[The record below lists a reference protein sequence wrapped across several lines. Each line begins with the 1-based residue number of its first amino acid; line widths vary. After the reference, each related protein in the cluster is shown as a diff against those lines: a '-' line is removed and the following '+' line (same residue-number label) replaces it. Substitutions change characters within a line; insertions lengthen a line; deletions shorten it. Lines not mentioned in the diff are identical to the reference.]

1 MADET
6 NKEIATLRKR
16 IQELQ
21 NDLIHS
27 ELVHRSAEYKLQNAL
42 TNISLLAITIDHE
55 GYITF
60 CNKAFLKATNLK
72 KEKVL
77 LHKWSEILLSKDEV
91 DEDLQYILNT
101 NQPIKINRKFITK
114 NGAVRNISFN
124 ILLRN
129 QDEGKIYGS
138 TLIGED
144 ITERQEMIAA
154 LSETNDQLQDLFDN
168 ANDYVLVFNTNGE
181 LQFVNKAWKES
192 LKYKFDDI
200 HSLNLKNILH
210 PDYIDSTFAH
220 LENIL
225 NGKPDETFETVFR
238 TSTGVNIN
246 VIGSVNVRHEKGKPS
261 VFRGIFHDN
270 TARLQ
275 AEQAQNLYYKIST
288 LAINSNNL
296 ETLLG
301 NIHQELRNMFA
312 VNNFQVGLYDKEE
325 NSLFFPYYV
334 DESVGTKPVK
344 HKRRIGKWLTEF
356 SLFSDKPTLLYE
368 EDIIQLEKEGEIEI
382 KDMPPKIW
390 LGVPL
395 KLENRTIGV
404 ICVKSHSDRNKYQK
418 QHLDL
423 LDFISGQIAL
433 VIERKRNEEK
443 IIEQTARLNAIIE
456 SSSHIIWSINR
467 DRGLTS
473 FNKNY
478 QRAIFQKYGVYP
490 ELDKGLER
498 NEINPHKVM
507 ILGEERLRGMIDE
520 KYQLAFNG
528 IPQHFETVDKTKTGQ
543 VLWRET
549 YLNPIFLPDG
559 RIVELSGISHDITEK
574 KQTELAIHESEEKF
588 RNIFESFQD
597 IYYRTDL
604 HGIITMISPSG
615 CEQSGYDEDEIIGKH
630 ISKFYEFPQKVS
642 SAIRELLK
650 DKKVKNFEANLMLK
664 DGTVI
669 QCISNMRLI
678 YNAQGDIIAVDGV
691 ARDIT
696 YLKIA
701 SQELLRAKEIAEK
714 SLRVKESF
722 LANMSHEIRTPMNGI
737 IGMIDLLNDTPLN
750 HHQKVYIQ
758 TIKRSSETLMHILND
773 ILDLSKIEAG
783 KMQLRLS
790 TVLFETVVEK
800 LHALFYQQAFSKQ
813 IEFSFEVDNKI
824 PKYLLA
830 DETRLLQILA
840 NLTSNAIKFTEKG
853 HVKIKATL
861 LKSAKK
867 KHHIKVEIT
876 DSGIGIPADKLN
888 MLFEYFSQVDTT
900 VTKTYSGTGLGLAI
914 SKELAQLMH
923 GKIGVETEAGVG
935 STFWFTFEAEED
947 KQVPLTAP
955 SEATAW
961 DENIKLEAKI
971 LLVDDNNVNLFIAEK
986 ILEKAGCKVITAVN
1000 GEDAV
1005 TKADVH
1011 RDFDLILM
1019 DIQMPVM
1026 DGISATKAIKIIL
1039 KEKTPPIIAMTA
1051 YAMKEDQEKF
1061 INSGLSDYISKP
1073 ISADLLLK
1081 KIQSWLLKNQRSE
1094 TPINLNETPTELKV
1108 INKDIALNLLNL
1120 TDIDTIIQIYTEL
1133 EIELKESL
1141 LDCMAYYAKGQ
1152 LGEIRKILHTLKGS
1166 SGTLG
1171 VSKVENKVK
1180 EIEHN
1185 LKQNIYFELEI
1196 ELKTLEVYAEEFY
1209 NSYRNFLTRL

>member
-1 MADET
+1 MIDKT
-6 NKEIATLRKR
+6 NKEIVQLRKR
-16 IQELQ
+16 ILELQ
-21 NDLIHS
+21 NDLVHS
-27 ELVHRSAEYKLQNAL
+27 EYVHRSAEEKLQNAL
-42 TNISLLAITIDHE
+42 TNISLLAITIDQQ
-55 GYITF
+55 GYITY
-60 CNKAFLKATNLK
+60 CNKAFLKTTNLK
-72 KEKVL
+72 KDQVIQ
-77 LHKWSEILLSKDEV
+77 HKWSDILLAGEGQ
-91 DEDLQYILNT
+91 DEDLQLILQT
-101 NQPIKINRKFITK
+101 NKPIKINRKFITK
-114 NGAVRNISFN
+114 NGAVRNVNFN
-124 ILLRN
+124 ILIRN

-154 LSETNDQLQDLFDN
+154 LRVTNDQLQDLFDN
-168 ANDYVLVFNTNGE
+168 ANDYVLVFKTDGE
-181 LQFVNKAWKES
+181 IQFVNKAWDAA
-192 LKYKFDDI
+192 LKYEYDEIKT
-200 HSLNLKNILH
+200 LNLKNILH
-210 PDYIDSTFAH
+210 PDYVESTFKH
-220 LENIL
+220 LANIL
-225 NGKPDETFETVFR
+225 KGKPDDTFETVFR
-238 TSTGVNIN
+238 TRKGTNIN

-301 NIHQELRNMFA
+301 NIHQELRTLFA

-325 NSLFFPYYV
+325 NSLYFPYYV
-334 DESVGTKPVK
+334 DESVGPAPVT
-344 HKRRIGKWLTEF
+344 HKRKIGKWLTEF

-368 EDIIQLEKEGEIEI
+368 EDILLLEKEGTIVV

-404 ICVKSHSDRNKYQK
+404 ICVKSHSDRNKYNK
-418 QHLDL
+418 QHLEL

-443 IIEQTARLNAIIE
+443 IIEQTARLNAIFE

-478 QRAIFQKYGVYP
+478 ERTIFQKYGRYP
-490 ELDKGLER
+490 SIDRGLDKESATL
-498 NEINPHKVM
+498 NIM
-507 ILGEERLRGMIDE
+507 ILGEESQRGMIDE

-528 IPQHFETVDKTKTGQ
+528 IPQHFETVDKAKKDQ
-543 VLWRET
+543 VVWRET

-559 RIVELSGISHDITEK
+559 RIAEVSGISHDITEK
-574 KQTELAIHESEEKF
+574 KQSELAIQESEEKF

-615 CEQSGYDEDEIIGKH
+615 CEQSGYTEEEIIGKH
-630 ISKFYEFPQKVS
+630 ISKFYEFPKKIS
-642 SAIRELLK
+642 AAIRELLK
-650 DKKVKNFEANLMLK
+650 NKKVKNFEANLVLK
-664 DGTVI
+664 DGNVI
-669 QCISNMRLI
+669 QCVSNMRLI
-678 YNAQGDIIAVDGV
+678 YNTKGRILAVDGV

-696 YLKIA
+696 YLKKA
-701 SQELLRAKEIAEK
+701 SEELLKAKEIAEK
-714 SLRVKESF
+714 SLKVKESF

-750 HHQKVYIQ
+750 HHQKVYVQ
-758 TIKRSSETLMHILND
+758 TIKRSSETLMNILND

-783 KMQLRLS
+783 KMELRLTS
-790 TVLFETVVEK
+790 ISLSSVIEK

-813 IEFSFEVDNKI
+813 IDFSFEVDDAI
-824 PKYLLA
+824 PNFVMA

-853 HVKIKATL
+853 QVKIKAYVL
-861 LKSAKK
+861 RAAKK
-867 KHHIKVEIT
+867 RITIKIEIS

-914 SKELAQLMH
+914 SKELAKLMH
-923 GKIGVETEAGVG
+923 GQIGVETVLDEG
-935 STFWFTFEAEED
+935 STFWFTFDVEEN
-947 KQVPLTAP
+947 KQAAKKAVAP
-955 SEATAW
+955 ENIW
-961 DENIKLEAKI
+961 DQNIKLAAKI
-971 LLVDDNNVNLFIAEK
+971 LLVDDNHVNLFIAEK
-986 ILEKAGCKVITAVN
+986 ILEKAGCKIITAIN
-1000 GEDAV
+1000 GEDAIA
-1005 TKADVH
+1005 KALDH
-1011 RDFDLILM
+1011 DDFDLILM
-1019 DIQMPVM
+1019 DIQMPKM
-1026 DGISATKAIKIIL
+1026 DGISATKVIKEHL
-1039 KEKTPPIIAMTA
+1039 QEKTPPIIAMTA

-1061 INSGLSDYISKP
+1061 LNSGMNDYISKP
-1073 ISADLLLK
+1073 ISADNLLNKVKHWLTQK
-1081 KIQSWLLKNQRSE
+1081 K
-1094 TPINLNETPTELKV
+1094 LNVVKSKKKSRTIELEV
-1108 INKDIALNLLNL
+1108 INKDVAKNLLYL
-1120 TDIDTIIQIYTEL
+1120 TDKETIIQIYTEL
-1133 EIELKESL
+1133 EVELKEGL
-1141 LDCMAYYAKGQ
+1141 KDCMALYPKGQ

-1185 LKQNIYFELEI
+1185 LKQNIYFELEK
-1196 ELKTLEVYAEEFY
+1196 ELSILGILAEEFY
-1209 NSYRNFLTRL
+1209 NSYRNFLTRM

>member
-1 MADET
+1 MIEET
-6 NKEIATLRKR
+6 NKEITLLRKR
-16 IQELQ
+16 ILELQ

-27 ELVHRSAEYKLQNAL
+27 EFVHRSAEEKLQNAL
-42 TNISLLAITIDHE
+42 TNISLLALTIDQE

-60 CNKAFLKATNLK
+60 CNNAFLKTTNLK
-72 KEKVL
+72 KKEVIQ
-77 LHKWSEILLSKDEV
+77 HKWSEILLSKDEK
-91 DEDLQYILNT
+91 DEDLQLILNT
-101 NQPIKINRKFITK
+101 NKPIKINRQFLTQ
-114 NGAVRNISFN
+114 NGAVRNVNFN
-124 ILLRN
+124 ILIRN

-144 ITERQEMIAA
+144 VTERQEMIAA
-154 LSETNDQLQDLFDN
+154 LRETNDQLQDLFDN
-168 ANDYVLVFNTNGE
+168 ANDYVLVFKTDGE
-181 LQFVNKAWKES
+181 LQFVNKAWKDA
-192 LKYKFDDI
+192 LKYEYDDI
-200 HSLNLKNILH
+200 KTLNLKNILH
-210 PDYIDSTFAH
+210 SDYIESTFTH
-220 LENIL
+220 LDNIL
-225 NGKPDETFETVFR
+225 KGKPDDTFETIFR
-238 TSTGVNIN
+238 TSSGTNIN

-325 NSLFFPYYV
+325 NSLYFPYYV
-334 DESVGTKPVK
+334 DESVGPKPVK
-344 HKRRIGKWLTEF
+344 HKRKIGKFLTEF

-368 EDIIQLEKEGEIEI
+368 EDILLLEKEGVLDV
-382 KDMPPKIW
+382 KDRAPKIW

-418 QHLDL
+418 QHLEL

-443 IIEQTARLNAIIE
+443 IVEQTARLNAIFE

-478 QRAIFQKYGVYP
+478 ERSMFQKYGVYP
-490 ELDKGLER
+490 ELDKGLEKG
-498 NEINPHKVM
+498 NNSSVM
-507 ILGEERLRGMIDE
+507 ILSEESQRAMVDE

-528 IPQHFETVDKTKTGQ
+528 IPQHYETIDKTKNNE
-543 VLWRET
+543 VIWRET

-559 RIVELSGISHDITEK
+559 RIEEVSGISHDITEK
-574 KQTELAIHESEEKF
+574 KQSELAIQESEEKF

-604 HGIITMISPSG
+604 HGIITLISPSG
-615 CEQSGYDEDEIIGKH
+615 CEQSGYAEDEIIGKH
-630 ISKFYEFPQKVS
+630 ISKFYEFPKKIS
-642 SAIRELLK
+642 TAIRELLK
-650 DKKVKNFEANLMLK
+650 NKKVKNFEANLVLK
-664 DGTVI
+664 DGSVI

-678 YNAQGDIIAVDGV
+678 YNTQGKIIAVDGV

-696 YLKIA
+696 YLKKA
-701 SQELLRAKEIAEK
+701 SEELYRAKEIAEK
-714 SLRVKESF
+714 SLKVKENF

-750 HHQKVYIQ
+750 HHQKVYVQ
-758 TIKRSSETLMHILND
+758 TIKRSSETLMNILND

-783 KMQLRLS
+783 KMQLRLTPLS
-790 TVLFETVVEK
+790 LNNVIEK

-813 IEFSFEVDNKI
+813 IDFSFEIDSTI
-824 PKYLLA
+824 PKYIMA

-853 HVKIKATL
+853 YVKIKASL
-861 LKSAKK
+861 LHAAKK
-867 KHHIKVEIT
+867 KQTIKIEIS
-876 DSGIGIPADKLN
+876 DSGIGIPADKLS

-914 SKELAQLMH
+914 SKELAALMH
-923 GKIGVETEAGVG
+923 GKIGVETQHEQG
-935 STFWFTFEAEED
+935 STFWFTFEAEKNEEGLPHALIPET
-947 KQVPLTAP
+947 V
-955 SEATAW
+955 W
-961 DENIKLEAKI
+961 DNDMKLKAKI
-971 LLVDDNNVNLFIAEK
+971 LLVDDNHVNLFIAEK
-986 ILEKAGCKVITAVN
+986 MLEKAGCHVVTAIN
-1000 GEDAV
+1000 GEDAI
-1005 TKADVH
+1005 TKVQEH
-1011 RDFDLILM
+1011 SPFDLILM
-1019 DIQMPVM
+1019 DIQMPKM
-1026 DGISATKAIKIIL
+1026 DGISATKAIREL
-1039 KEKTPPIIAMTA
+1039 LGAQTPPVIAMTA

-1061 INSGLSDYISKP
+1061 LNSGMNDYISKP
-1073 ISADLLLK
+1073 ISADNLLSK
-1081 KIQSWLLKNQRSE
+1081 TKHWLTQKGVPQADKPNA
-1094 TPINLNETPTELKV
+1094 TPPFEPEV
-1108 INKDIALNLLNL
+1108 INKDVAKNLLYL
-1120 TDIDTIIQIYTEL
+1120 TDKETIIQIYTEL
-1133 EIELKESL
+1133 EVELRESL
-1141 LDCMAYYAKGQ
+1141 SDCMALYPKGQ

-1171 VSKVENKVK
+1171 VTKVENKVK

-1185 LKQNIYFELEI
+1185 LKQNIYFELES
-1196 ELKTLEVYAEEFY
+1196 ELKTLGIYAEEFY
-1209 NSYRNFLTRL
+1209 NTYRNFLTRM